1 MGLIMDEVINKLC
14 EKFGVTA
21 NYLVDEL
28 CRYYTTMD
36 KITLVAWGCILI
48 LTSLVIVIGHR
59 KGWFDDIWDS
69 WKSIILFIVILV
81 IGVSAIIFI
90 PYAIID
96 LVGWHVSP
104 VSKTIELLT
113 RQIYEV
119 SRWRK

>member
-1 MGLIMDEVINKLC
+1 MEQTIEKLC

-36 KITLVAWGCILI
+36 KISLVVWCCILI
-48 LTSLVIVIGHR
+48 LTSLVVIVGCR
-59 KGWFDDIWDS
+59 KNRFDDIWDS
-69 WKSIILFIVILV
+69 WKSIILFIVVLV

-96 LVGWHVSP
+96 LVSWHVSP

-113 RQIYEV
+113 R
-119 SRWRK
+119 

>member
-1 MGLIMDEVINKLC
+1 MEQAIEKLC
-14 EKFGVTA
+14 EKFDITA

-36 KITLVAWGCILI
+36 MIILVAWGCILI
-48 LTSLVIVIGHR
+48 LTSIVIVVGYK

-69 WKSIILFIVILV
+69 WKSIVLFIVVLI

-104 VSKTIELLT
+104 VSKTIELLM
-113 RQIYEV
+113 R
-119 SRWRK
+119 